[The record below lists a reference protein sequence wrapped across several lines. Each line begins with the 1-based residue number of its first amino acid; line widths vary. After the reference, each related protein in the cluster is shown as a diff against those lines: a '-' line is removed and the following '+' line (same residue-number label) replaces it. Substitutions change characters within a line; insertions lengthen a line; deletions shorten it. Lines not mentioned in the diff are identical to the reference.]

1 LEKLTLSENPTPAA
15 EKPKA
20 THYKAEG
27 LPLWMPLLG
36 LVIAFLFAL
45 FVGAR
50 ICPTLSAVVQP
61 PDPPLPPGD
70 SRLLLHESKGAGS
83 DEWLYA
89 TTVSGCV
96 VAKYY
101 ETRLGECTYDPD
113 ASCSAGSSGQQPIP
127 GSSSYVAQCH
137 GKQAVGAY
145 QVLWTVYISTN
156 YPEKETTHFRVF
168 REAGN

>member
-1 LEKLTLSENPTPAA
+1 MTENPTPAA
-15 EKPKA
+15 EQPKA
-20 THYKAEG
+20 TRNKPEG

-70 SRLLLHESKGAGS
+70 SRLVLHESKGAGS

-101 ETRLGECTYDPD
+101 ETHLGECTFDPD
-113 ASCSAGSSGQQPIP
+113 ASCSVGTSQRQPVP
-127 GSSSYVAQCH
+127 GSSSHVAQCY
-137 GKQAVGAY
+137 GKQSVGAY